1 MILGPP
7 GTEGTSRRQ
16 ASLEGVQG
24 ARQGLPGRLGLGWGG
39 GGSCSSKAAA
49 SPS

>member
-7 GTEGTSRRQ
+7 GTEGTSRRH

-39 GGSCSSKAAA
+39 SCWSKAAA